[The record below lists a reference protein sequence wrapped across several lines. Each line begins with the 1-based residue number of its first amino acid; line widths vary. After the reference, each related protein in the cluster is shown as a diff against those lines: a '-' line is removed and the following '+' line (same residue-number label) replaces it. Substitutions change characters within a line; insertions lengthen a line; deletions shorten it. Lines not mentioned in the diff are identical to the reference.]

1 MRLSSSLF
9 RRLASASLLVA
20 LSGALNVAAPPA
32 AAADTGAA
40 RPTAVF
46 TLEPYRKSIALRA
59 VIAGRPGLFAF
70 DTAGGL
76 SLLTPQFAD
85 AIGCKPWGRL
95 VGFQM
100 MGDKVQTPQCTD
112 LSVSIDAQRLPLPT
126 AAVFDVMTLFP
137 PDAPR
142 LDGSLALDLFAGQ
155 AITIDF
161 PARRLIVESAES
173 LRERTGK
180 ATEFP
185 ARVSRE
191 MQGRALAV
199 SIGVPSAQ
207 GLVWMELDS
216 GNGGTVLVSKPYAA
230 LLGLDP
236 EKTAP
241 QPADF
246 ALGHGLRVAVPAAFT
261 PEMIIDGNIGMPFL
275 KDHVVTLDLA
285 AGRLWLSR

>member
-1 MRLSSSLF
+1 MRVTSQSSFWCL
-9 RRLASASLLVA
+9 LALALHLGLAPRAVA
-20 LSGALNVAAPPA
+20 ADSGGAPPA
-32 AAADTGAA
+32 AE
-40 RPTAVF
+40 F
-46 TLEPYRKSIALRA
+46 KLEPYRKSIALRA
-59 VIAGRPGLFAF
+59 SIAGREGLFAF

-76 SLLTPQFAD
+76 SLLTPQFAE
-85 AIGCKPWGRL
+85 AIGCRPWGRL
-95 VGFQM
+95 TGFQM
-100 MGDKVQTPQCTD
+100 MGDKIQSPQCTG
-112 LSVSIDAQRLPLPT
+112 LAVSIAGLRLDMPT

-137 PDAPR
+137 PDAAP
-142 LDGSLALDLFAGQ
+142 LAGSLALDIFAGK

-161 PARRLIVESAES
+161 PGRRLIVESSES
-173 LRERTGK
+173 LRARTDK

-185 ARVSRE
+185 ARISRE

-199 SIGVPSAQ
+199 AIGVPSAQ

-236 EKTAP
+236 EKTTP

-246 ALGHGLRVAVPAAFT
+246 ALGHGFRVAVPAAFT

-275 KDHVVTLDLA
+275 KDLVVTLDLA
-285 AGRLWLSR
+285 SGRLWLSR